1 MSMPTFTSA
10 SSVQFELE
18 SVGGIWRWTTR
29 ANNINNFGQRYEVID
44 ITSPF
49 GPLFSINVP
58 LPGEVVLAMS
68 GSISNLQQQLQ
79 ASILV
84 SSPIP
89 PNFYIVVTEGAAV
102 QDVGGVVVIN
112 NGAFGSFL
120 TANASPNVPWL
131 TAAPAQ
137 AVGIPQ
143 NSTASFLIRVNPAL
157 LLAANSPFLGVI
169 NISNQDVPAQ
179 VVTSNVVVTVLPKP
193 TIAVSPTLV
202 NFTQTCG
209 SPTASSVSVTVSNT
223 GPVNS
228 TMDFVVAKV
237 NNSSNWLLVNPV
249 SGGPL
254 PGGGSTAVIFSLDI
268 TKIPQIAGTYADT
281 IRFQSP
287 TASNSFIDVPVN
299 LNVINP

>member
-1 MSMPTFTSA
+1 MATFTA
-10 SSVQFELE
+10 VSSVQFELE
-18 SVGGIWRWTTR
+18 SVGGIWKWVTR
-29 ANNINNFGQRYEVID
+29 ANNINSFGQRYEVVD

-58 LPGEVVLAMS
+58 LPGDVVTAMS
-68 GSISNLQQQLQ
+68 DSVSSLQQQLQ
-79 ASILV
+79 ASILI

-89 PNFYIVVTEGAAV
+89 PNFNIVVTEGAAS
-102 QDVGGVVVIN
+102 QDVGNIVITN

-120 TANASPNVPWL
+120 TANASPNTSWL
-131 TAAPAQ
+131 TATPSQ
-137 AVGIPQ
+137 VVGVPQ
-143 NSTASFLIRVNPAL
+143 NSTASFLIRVSPTT
-157 LLAANSPFLGVI
+157 LLAANSPYLGVV

-179 VVTSNVVVTVLPKP
+179 IVTSNVIVTVLPKP
-193 TIAVSPTLV
+193 TISVSPTTV

-209 SPTASSVSVTVSNT
+209 NPTPSSVSVAVSNT
-223 GPVNS
+223 GPVTS

-237 NNSSNWLLVNPV
+237 NNSSNWLLINPV

-268 TKIPQIAGTYADT
+268 TKIPQIVGTYSDT

-287 TASNSFIDVPVN
+287 TASNSFIDVPVY